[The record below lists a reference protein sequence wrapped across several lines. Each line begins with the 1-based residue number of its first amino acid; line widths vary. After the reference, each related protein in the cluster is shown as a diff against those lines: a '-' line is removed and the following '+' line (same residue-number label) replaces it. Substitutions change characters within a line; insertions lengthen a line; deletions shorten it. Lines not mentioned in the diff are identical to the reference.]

1 MFGTTRRPRLGPRST
16 RLQRGPKWG
25 PPGIV
30 HQHQRGG
37 LFIVVLSVVLGLL
50 FGLPGVVAGA
60 VASLPW
66 VWGLCW
72 PTRCSRL
79 AMPWKGWSAV

>member
-1 MFGTTRRPRLGPRST
+1 MQRRP
-16 RLQRGPKWG
+16 KCG

-37 LFIVVLSVVLGLL
+37 LFIVVLAVVLGLF
-50 FGLPGVVAGA
+50 FGLPGVVAGE

-66 VWGLCW
+66 GMGFVLTYQMFQ
-72 PTRCSRL
+72 TRNALKR
-79 AMPWKGWSAV
+79 MVRR